1 MTGTAISPN
10 ELTGLC
16 LYYCMINS
24 QWHWQ
29 TPKSWT
35 KRLRR
40 AYTSY
45 DSSLDEIRIR
55 CIMEVEL
62 SL

>member
-1 MTGTAISPN
+1 MRYRHSSFGLVIMHDMHSISPN

-16 LYYCMINS
+16 LYYCMITS

-35 KRLRR
+35 IVGLQRLRTTV
-40 AYTSY
+40 A
-45 DSSLDEIRIR
+45 
-55 CIMEVEL
+55 
-62 SL
+62 